1 MYTRK
6 KLSQLPFSVPLLM
19 TFKQR
24 GHSKIEVVAEVFHI
38 IRRGGRGETLGVR
51 MIAVSRIPVGKGA
64 WIFPMGLPVDGITEV
79 TITYLQSATPLDPRD
94 LPLLIGW
101 EKRWP
106 KRFEPLLSGENQAKL
121 TTARAAT

>member
-6 KLSQLPFSVPLLM
+6 KLSQLPLDVPLLM
-19 TFKQR
+19 TFKQHR
-24 GHSKIEVVAEVFHI
+24 HSKIEVVAEVFHI
-38 IRRGGRGETLGVR
+38 IQRGSRNQSLGIR
-51 MIAVSRIPVGKGA
+51 LIAVSRIPVGKGA
-64 WIFPMGLPVDGITEV
+64 WIFPVGLPESGVAEITL
-79 TITYLQSATPLDPRD
+79 TYLQSAAPLDDPRD

-106 KRFEPLLSGENQAKL
+106 KFEQLLSGENQAKL

>member
-1 MYTRK
+1 
-6 KLSQLPFSVPLLM
+6 M
-19 TFKQR
+19 TFKQH

-38 IRRGGRGETLGVR
+38 IQRGSRNQSLGIR
-51 MIAVSRIPVGKGA
+51 LIAVSRIPVGKDA
-64 WIFPMGLPVDGITEV
+64 WIFPLGLSESGVTLRTGRAEV
-79 TITYLQSATPLDPRD
+79 TLTYLQSAAPLDDPRD

-106 KRFEPLLSGENQAKL
+106 KFEQLLSGENQAKL